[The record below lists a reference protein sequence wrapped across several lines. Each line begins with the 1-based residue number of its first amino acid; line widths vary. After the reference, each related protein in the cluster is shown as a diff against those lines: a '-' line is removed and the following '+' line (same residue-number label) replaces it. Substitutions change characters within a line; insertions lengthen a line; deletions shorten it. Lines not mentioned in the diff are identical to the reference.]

1 LRTINDKEELELLRA
16 MRREERNDET
26 KKAEL

>member
-16 MRREERNDET
+16 MRIEERKDET
-26 KKAEL
+26 KRAEL